1 MASSDWRRVTWGHE
15 TRRFH
20 TSRTREWRG
29 VSRSFFFSFP
39 GGQAWAARSGPVNGK
54 KFEPT
59 HAPITP
65 NFPSGSSR
73 EIVGDYVEK

>member
-1 MASSDWRRVTWGHE
+1 MESP
-15 TRRFH
+15 
-20 TSRTREWRG
+20 G
-29 VSRSFFFSFP
+29 VFFFSFP